1 MQTLA
6 QTPQNVQA
14 LTNALF
20 TVATTMTERHP
31 HDRKGIERG
40 LALAQAG
47 KVEIIH
53 ESLAY
58 VASQSSEGIWYRL
71 EGKRCSC
78 AARVTRCA
86 HRWAAALMA
95 LAQNA
100 MERGRLEAQTQSLA
114 TTQYYATVQD
124 EQGNVAEGI
133 AYEGET
139 SWLFCDSTRG
149 ATLAIPLS
157 AIQLHGEVTL
167 ADTQRGADGQLW
179 IRSCQP
185 QYAALTA

>member
-1 MQTLA
+1 MRTIP

-20 TVATTMTERHP
+20 TVAAQLTERHP

-53 ESLAY
+53 EQLAY
-58 VASQSSEGIWYRL
+58 VGSQSSDGIWYRL

-86 HRWAAALMA
+86 HRWAAALVA

-100 MERGRLEAQTQSLA
+100 MERARLEAQAAALA
-114 TTQYYATVQD
+114 TIKYYATVQD

-133 AYEGET
+133 AYQGEA
-139 SWLFCDSTRG
+139 SWLFCDARTG

-157 AIQLHGEVTL
+157 AIHRHGEVTL
-167 ADTQRGADGQLW
+167 TDTQRAADGQLW
-179 IRSCQP
+179 LRSCQP